1 MFLQK
6 IEIQGFKSF
15 AQKTTLEF
23 PRPSSGPALV
33 SAGGNGSG
41 SIACIVGPNGAGKS
55 NVVDAIR
62 WVLGEQSLKSL
73 RGRKSQD
80 VIFSGS
86 EKRNQLGLASV
97 ALYINNED
105 GTLPLDY
112 EEVVISRKLY
122 RNGESDYRINKSA
135 VRLQDVLMLVAQG
148 NFGQK
153 SYSIISQG
161 SIDRVIM
168 ASPADRKDYFDEAV
182 GVKQFQLKR
191 DSSLNKLESAW
202 NNLRQVDAL
211 LTEIKPRLGSL
222 TRQVKRL
229 ERREQVEAELRAA
242 QHQHYGSQH
251 HQLRLKID
259 ELKPRLS
266 AQEAEL
272 RRRRDAVETLQRQFA
287 ALEKEESR
295 SSAFSSL
302 QQHYQKI
309 FDEKNKRREAQL
321 LLQNKIELAK
331 QRRSERT
338 VPLPLSDILRKLKE
352 IDRLEAT
359 LRAHLD
365 TGDAAAIAKAQ
376 ADVQQLFGLLRQLIG
391 QLENPCTPATP
402 QSGAVDPALLKEL
415 KAVETELA
423 ATDKRLEQ
431 ARQAIEQFNQQEE
444 KKKSK
449 FFALQRDITKQQS
462 GFHQFSQTV
471 SELRVEMARLET
483 RQQDVV
489 REIQAELG
497 DTGWLKTYTP
507 AAVQSIQGGT
517 EHRRGAAG
525 ETGEVS
531 AEISRLKRQL
541 DLIGGVDP
549 EVAGEYAK
557 VKERH
562 DFLDEQAEDLR
573 VSIKSL
579 EKVINDLD
587 DNIQVQFDTAFH
599 RINQEFSKFFKVL
612 FGGGKAGMVLIK
624 EDPSALAAAKPPT
637 EAGTDAEAG
646 TEEAPGVSILD
657 QLAVEEERI
666 SPKRMLKKRTGKVI
680 TGIDISATPPGKKV
694 SSITMLSGGERS
706 LTSIALICAI
716 ISNNPSPFVILDEV
730 DAALDEANSQRFSK
744 ILEELAHRT
753 QFIVITH
760 NRATMQ
766 RSNILYGITMGDD
779 GVSRLLSLK
788 LEEAMKV
795 VRQ

>member
-1 MFLQK
+1 
-6 IEIQGFKSF
+6 
-15 AQKTTLEF
+15 
-23 PRPSSGPALV
+23 
-33 SAGGNGSG
+33 
-41 SIACIVGPNGAGKS
+41 
-55 NVVDAIR
+55 
-62 WVLGEQSLKSL
+62 
-73 RGRKSQD
+73 
-80 VIFSGS
+80 
-86 EKRNQLGLASV
+86 
-97 ALYINNED
+97 
-105 GTLPLDY
+105 
-112 EEVVISRKLY
+112 
-122 RNGESDYRINKSA
+122 
-135 VRLQDVLMLVAQG
+135 
-148 NFGQK
+148 
-153 SYSIISQG
+153 
-161 SIDRVIM
+161 
-168 ASPADRKDYFDEAV
+168 
-182 GVKQFQLKR
+182 
-191 DSSLNKLESAW
+191 
-202 NNLRQVDAL
+202 
-211 LTEIKPRLGSL
+211 
-222 TRQVKRL
+222 
-229 ERREQVEAELRAA
+229 VEAELRAA

-272 RRRRDAVETLQRQFA
+272 RRRRDAVETLQRQFV

-359 LRAHLD
+359 LRGHLD
-365 TGDAAAIAKAQ
+365 AGDAAAIAKAQ
-376 ADVQQLFGLLRQLIG
+376 TDVQQLFGLLRQLIG
-391 QLENPCTPATP
+391 QLENPRTPATP
-402 QSGAVDPALLKEL
+402 QPGAVDPALLKEL
-415 KAVETELA
+415 KAIETELA

-471 SELRVEMARLET
+471 SELRVELARLET
-483 RQQDVV
+483 RQQDVL

-497 DTGWLKTYTP
+497 DIDWLKTYAP
-507 AAVQSIQGGT
+507 
-517 EHRRGAAG
+517 AAG
-525 ETGEVS
+525 EVGELG
-531 AEISRLKRQL
+531 AEIQRLKRQL
-541 DLIGGVDP
+541 ELIGGVDP

-573 VSIKSL
+573 ASIQSL

-587 DNIQVQFDTAFH
+587 DKIQVQFDTAFH

-624 EDPSALAAAKPPT
+624 EDPSALSAAQPST
-637 EAGTDAEAG
+637 EAGTDSETG
-646 TEEAPGVSILD
+646 VEEVAGVSILD
-657 QLAVEEERI
+657 QLATEEARI

-716 ISNNPSPFVILDEV
+716 IANNPSPFVILDEV

-744 ILEELAHRT
+744 ILEELAHKT